1 MKLLRLTRVR
11 AFAMLLAIGLGLTAQ
26 LAATTAMAEG
36 MSAPTETQLS
46 AASMC
51 PGCGGSGSD
60 MGTPAQC
67 GTVFC
72 WNMVAVPAA
81 GLVFAGIEP
90 ARFATAGYQ
99 NSAGLAPRPDPYP
112 PRTTIHS

>member
-11 AFAMLLAIGLGLTAQ
+11 AFAMLLAVGLGLAAQ
-26 LAATTAMAEG
+26 LAATAAMAEA
-36 MSAPTETQLS
+36 MASPTETQLS
-46 AASMC
+46 AAHMC
-51 PGCGGSGSD
+51 PGCGGGGD

-81 GLVFAGIEP
+81 GLVFVGIEP
-90 ARFATAGYQ
+90 ARFAPARYE

-112 PRTTIHS
+112 PRTTFHS